1 MKKPFLTLLT
11 SAALALPLSLSAS
24 NVTSITLDLV
34 EFGNLTGLSVSD
46 VNQTASPSPLYALG
60 FEVDL
65 GSVLPTMG
73 GTLEHSGS
81 SITFDG
87 TVTVGDFSIGF
98 DLDRDIG
105 LNSGYFVKDTLNDLV
120 LFDVTFPQISLSGND
135 FSFGPSLL
143 LISSEL
149 ESFLGKDQGS
159 IAGSLVGMFRVD
171 AMVDDGVV
179 IPEAST
185 YALILG
191 LGALGFILFRRRKA

>member
-1 MKKPFLTLLT
+1 MKKSILSVV
-11 SAALALPLSLSAS
+11 SAGVLALPIGLSA
-24 NVTSITLDLV
+24 NVTSVTLDLV
-34 EFGNLTGLSVSD
+34 EFGNLTGLSVTG

-60 FEVDL
+60 FEVDV
-65 GSVLPTMG
+65 GSLLPTMG

-87 TVTVGDFSIGF
+87 TTTVGDFSLGF
-98 DLDRDIG
+98 DLARDIG
-105 LNSGYFVKDTLNDLV
+105 LNSGYYLKDSLNDLV
-120 LFDVTFPQISLSGND
+120 LFDVVFPQISLSGMD

-143 LISSEL
+143 VISAEL
-149 ESFLGKDQGS
+149 ETFVGASG